1 MGFKETVESL
11 KKRFQE
17 KITPDS
23 KPEEIEEVNA
33 NASILD
39 ELMAEHEKVVAEN
52 AKFKDTIVRMVT
64 SQGDSTPP
72 EDDSTGSKSMSI
84 EEAIEKVSKEGK

>member
-11 KKRFQE
+11 KKRFQD

-33 NASILD
+33 NASSLD
-39 ELMAEHEKVVAEN
+39 ELLTEHEKVVAEN

-64 SQGDSTPP
+64 SQGDATPP
-72 EDDSTGSKSMSI
+72 TDPSSDSKSMSI
-84 EEAIEKVSKEGK
+84 EEAIAKVSKEK